1 MVEALSDANATT
13 RRVLI
18 VDDHRL
24 VAETVASFLE
34 KNGEYAVTL
43 TSSLSD
49 TLHALKKDGPFDLV
63 LLDLKL
69 PKFVS
74 IKSVEDVVAAAGEAK
89 VVLFSAHADRQTL
102 RRSIDIG
109 VRGLIPKTLPIQ
121 SLVSVLRLVDS
132 GQVFFPVE
140 LSNEKGPNSSSSDLS
155 DVELFVLRSAAS
167 GLTNKE
173 IAADLDVSE
182 ASVKMHMRTICKKLD
197 AQNRAH
203 AVSIGRDKSIISG

>member
-1 MVEALSDANATT
+1 MVELLSDVDEDQ
-13 RRVLI
+13 RKVLI

-34 KNGEYAVTL
+34 KQNEFAVTI
-43 TSSLSD
+43 TSNLAD
-49 TLHALKKDGPFDLV
+49 TLQALKKEGPFDLI

-74 IKSVEDVVAAAGEAK
+74 IKSVEDVVSAAGEGK
-89 VVLFSAHADRQTL
+89 VMLFSAHADRQTL

-140 LSNEKGPNSSSSDLS
+140 LSNDKVANGDNADLS
-155 DVELFVLRSAAS
+155 DVELFVLRAAAS

-182 ASVKMHMRTICKKLD
+182 ASVKMHMRSICKKLD

>member
-1 MVEALSDANATT
+1 MIELLSEIDEDQ

-24 VAETVASFLE
+24 VAETVASYLE
-34 KNGEYAVTL
+34 KKGEFAVKI
-43 TSSLSD
+43 TSSLAE
-49 TLHALKKDGPFDLV
+49 TLTTIKKDGPFDLI

-74 IKSVEDVVAAAGEAK
+74 IKSVEDVVSAAGEGK

-109 VRGLIPKTLPIQ
+109 VCGLIPKTLPIQ
-121 SLVSVLRLVDS
+121 SLVSVLKLVDT

-140 LSNEKGPNSSSSDLS
+140 LSNDTVANGSNADLS
-155 DVELFVLRSAAS
+155 DVELFVLRAAAS

-182 ASVKMHMRTICKKLD
+182 ASVKMHMRSICKKLD

>member
-1 MVEALSDANATT
+1 MIELLSEIDDDQ

-24 VAETVASFLE
+24 VAETVASYLE
-34 KNGEYAVTL
+34 EKGEFAVKI
-43 TSSLSD
+43 TSSLAE
-49 TLHALKKDGPFDLV
+49 TLTTIKKDGPFDLI

-74 IKSVEDVVAAAGEAK
+74 IKSVEDVVSAAGEGK

-121 SLVSVLRLVDS
+121 SLVSVLKLVDT

-140 LSNEKGPNSSSSDLS
+140 LSNDKVASGSNADLS
-155 DVELFVLRSAAS
+155 DAELFVLRAAAS

-182 ASVKMHMRTICKKLD
+182 ASVKMHMRSICKKLD

-203 AVSIGRDKSIISG
+203 AVSIGRDTSIISG

>member
-1 MVEALSDANATT
+1 M
-13 RRVLI
+13 
-18 VDDHRL
+18 
-24 VAETVASFLE
+24 VAETVASYLE
-34 KNGEYAVTL
+34 KKGEFAVKI
-43 TSSLSD
+43 TSSLAE
-49 TLHALKKDGPFDLV
+49 TLTTIKKDGPFDLI

-74 IKSVEDVVAAAGEAK
+74 IKSVEDVVSAAGEGK

-109 VRGLIPKTLPIQ
+109 VCGLIPKTLPIQ
-121 SLVSVLRLVDS
+121 SLVSVLKLVDT

-140 LSNEKGPNSSSSDLS
+140 LSNDTVANGSNADLS

-182 ASVKMHMRTICKKLD
+182 ASVKMHMRSICKKLD

>member
-1 MVEALSDANATT
+1 MIELLSEIDEDQ

-24 VAETVASFLE
+24 VAETVASYLE
-34 KNGEYAVTL
+34 KKGEFAVKI
-43 TSSLSD
+43 TSSLAE
-49 TLHALKKDGPFDLV
+49 TLTTIKKDGPFDLI

-74 IKSVEDVVAAAGEAK
+74 IKSVEDVVSAAGEGK

-109 VRGLIPKTLPIQ
+109 VCGLIPKTLPIQ
-121 SLVSVLRLVDS
+121 SLVSVLKLVDT

-140 LSNEKGPNSSSSDLS
+140 LSNDTVANGSNADLS
-155 DVELFVLRSAAS
+155 DVELFFLRAAAS

-182 ASVKMHMRTICKKLD
+182 ASVKMHMRSICKKLD

>member
-1 MVEALSDANATT
+1 MIEMTAEAEAKQ
-13 RRVLI
+13 RKVLI

-34 KNGEYAVTL
+34 KNSEFSVKITTCLA
-43 TSSLSD
+43 D
-49 TLHALKKDGPFDLV
+49 TLQTLKKDGPYDLV

-69 PKFVS
+69 PKFMS
-74 IKSVEDVVAAAGEAK
+74 IKSVEDVVAAAGAGK
-89 VVLFSAHADRQTL
+89 VLLFTAHADRPIVK
-102 RRSIDIG
+102 RSMDIG
-109 VRGLIPKTLPIQ
+109 IRGLIPKTLPIQ

-140 LSNEKGPNSSSSDLS
+140 LTSNKDNNDGKETLS
-155 DVELFVLRSAAS
+155 DVERFVLRSAAS
-167 GLTNKE
+167 GQTNKE
-173 IAADLDVSE
+173 IAADLDISE

-203 AVSIGRDKSIISG
+203 AVSIGRDRLIISE